1 MSMTP
6 RRLDSRISVSG
17 QISPDDVVMLKAT
30 GVGLIINNR
39 PDQEEAGQP
48 TGAEIEAAARAAGM
62 RYLAIPIRG
71 VPDPHA
77 VAEMGAALNDL
88 EPGDG
93 AHLFCRSGMRSAMAW
108 AMAER
113 LGGADADALRA
124 AAAGAGYDLARA
136 PL

>member
-1 MSMTP
+1 MSVTP

-30 GVGLIINNR
+30 GVALIVNNR
-39 PDQEEAGQP
+39 PDQEEAEQP

-71 VPDPHA
+71 VPDSQA
-77 VAEMGAALNDL
+77 VAEMAAALNDL

-93 AHLFCRSGMRSAMAW
+93 AHLFCRSGMRSATAW

-113 LGGADADALRA
+113 LRGADADALRETTA
-124 AAAGAGYDLARA
+124 AAGYDLSRL